1 MARKPKHF
9 KLKGTNYNIFQPE
22 VKQTKLDNQIL
33 VITEKIPYFNSFALG
48 IGVRA
53 GSRDD
58 FVGKE
63 GISHFLEHCVFR
75 RTKNYES
82 KQINELFEK
91 YGAYANAFT
100 TKEYTTYYVRAL
112 NDNFE
117 KVWNLMKEIV
127 FEPKFDKKDISK
139 EKSIVKEEVRSYTE
153 DPEEEIFDITDKY
166 LFRHSRLSHPIVGTI
181 HSLSNIGIE
190 DLINFYE
197 RHYLPS
203 QIVISYVGGFT
214 HDVIVDFVNR
224 NTNTSFLK
232 AEHHVRDKISFK
244 PMTFHKKLKRQFLQT
259 HISIAKVLPN
269 LPTRERYI
277 CALANLLLGDCSSSR
292 LYRCLREKS
301 GLVYNVFSIFTSYS
315 DCSAVYIYSTTNP
328 SKSSK
333 TVDRTYNELETLHKF
348 GFSESELILAKEQIK
363 SSTIMALEN
372 YSERLQGII
381 KSKLV
386 FGEYES
392 LPETISTID
401 SISLDELNNFIQK
414 YFEPNSWSSI
424 VFEPK

>member
-9 KLKGTNYNIFQPE
+9 KLKRANHSIFQPE
-22 VKQTKLDNQIL
+22 VKQSILDNQIL

-127 FEPKFDKKDISK
+127 FEPKFDKKDIAK

-166 LFRHSRLSHPIVGTI
+166 LFKHSRLSHPIVGTI
-181 HSLSNIGIE
+181 RSLSNIGIE
-190 DLINFYE
+190 DLNHFYE
-197 RHYLPS
+197 KHYIPS
-203 QIVISYVGGFT
+203 QIVITYVGGFT
-214 HDVIVDFVNR
+214 HDEIVELVNR
-224 NTNTSFLK
+224 EINIRPPRV
-232 AEHHVRDKISFK
+232 EPHDRDKITIK
-244 PMTFHKKLKRQFLQT
+244 PLTFHKNLKRQFLQC
-259 HISIAKVLPN
+259 HISIAKILPN
-269 LPTRERYI
+269 LSTRERYI
-277 CALANLLLGDCSSSR
+277 CAIANLLLGDCSSSR
-292 LYRCLREKS
+292 LYKSLREKS
-301 GLVYNVFSIFTSYS
+301 GLVYNVFSILTTYS

-328 SKSSK
+328 YK
-333 TVDRTYNELETLHKF
+333 
-348 GFSESELILAKEQIK
+348 
-363 SSTIMALEN
+363 
-372 YSERLQGII
+372 
-381 KSKLV
+381 
-386 FGEYES
+386 
-392 LPETISTID
+392 
-401 SISLDELNNFIQK
+401 
-414 YFEPNSWSSI
+414 
-424 VFEPK
+424 